1 MVMAQKK
8 EKKEKDIIDQLL
20 DNIDFRGLTQDEV
33 VGQDGLIKQLTG
45 RILQRALEA
54 EMTEH
59 LGYEKNSNAGDNSGN
74 SRNGHT
80 EKTVLLENQ
89 SATIEV
95 PRDRNGTF
103 EPVIVPKREKRV
115 SLFND
120 QIISM
125 YSFGMSDKQIRDHLE
140 KVYNIEVSPDLVSR
154 VTNEVL
160 DEVRE
165 WQNRPLEKSYAI
177 VYLDALRVKSRQDG
191 KSLNKSV
198 YVALGVNFEGR
209 KEVLGLW
216 IAENEGAKFWMG
228 VLTQLKNR
236 GVEDMLIAC
245 MDGLTGFPDAL
256 RAVYPQTRIQLC
268 IVHMVRNSTKFVS
281 YKDLKK
287 LCADLKRVYSAPTEE
302 AGLDALEDLGKQW
315 NQKYPMIYDSW
326 RRHWND
332 LSEFFKYPPEIR
344 KAIYTTNAIES
355 LNFSLRKIIK
365 NKLIFVNDDAIL
377 KILYLA
383 IRNASEKWTMPI
395 RDWGQALNQFA
406 IEFGKERVPFL

>member
-1 MVMAQKK
+1 MVMARKR
-8 EKKEKDIIDQLL
+8 EKKEKDIIDQML

-45 RILQRALEA
+45 RILKRALEA

-59 LGYEKNSNAGDNSGN
+59 LGYEKNSNDGDNSGN

-89 SATIEV
+89 STTIEV
-95 PRDRNGTF
+95 PRDRNSTF
-103 EPVIVPKREKRV
+103 EPIIVPKHEKRV
-115 SLFND
+115 PLFNN

-140 KVYNIEVSPDLVSR
+140 KVYNVEVSPDLISR

-160 DEVRE
+160 EEVRE

-177 VYLDALRVKSRQDG
+177 MYLDALRVKSRENG
-191 KSLNKSV
+191 KSCNKSV
-198 YVALGVNFEGR
+198 YVALGVNFEGQ
-209 KEVLGLW
+209 KDVLGLW

-236 GVEDMLIAC
+236 GVEDILIAC

-256 RAVYPQTRIQLC
+256 RAIYPQTRIQLC

-287 LCADLKRVYSAPTEE
+287 LCADLKAVYSANTEE
-302 AGLDALEDLGKQW
+302 VGLEALEDFGKTW
-315 NQKYPMIYDSW
+315 NPKYPMIYDSW
-326 RRHWND
+326 KRHWND

-355 LNFSLRKIIK
+355 LNFSLRKVIK
-365 NKLIFVNDDAIL
+365 NKLIFVNDDAIF

-395 RDWGQALNQFA
+395 REWGQALNQFA